1 MATALETIV
10 RDAKIAFLIA
20 KQDGVLEAS
29 EIVHIALEVARKVR
43 ALESLS
49 EEEKDAMVLLALKKG
64 LAAAEGLRS
73 LPAFAAIP
81 AGALDAIENQMLQAG
96 LAAVKA
102 MRAALPRLFGPL
114 LARCAPYFS
123 LCSSVASSVLP
134 PKDAKMVEEALK
146 CAETLGAKPLT
157 AEPEKPLAEKPALTP
172 PTQESVV
179 VAPLVVRPVTPPV
192 VDIPLPNTVHEEPSP
207 AASQ

>member
-10 RDAKIAFLIA
+10 RDAKIAFIIA

-146 CAETLGAKPLT
+146 CAETVAGKPV
-157 AEPEKPLAEKPALTP
+157 EPVAEKPAEVVTP